1 MNKTAIAAL
10 AAAATI
16 PMAHSPMAQA
26 GDVKLG
32 DTTLSWGG
40 YIKVDAL
47 YSRYSDGKV
56 AQGSARDFYV
66 PGAIPVSAGSGDSTA
81 YFDMHAKETRLFLKT
96 ATEVEGYK
104 LGSYVEMDFIVNPGA
119 GNERVTNA
127 YNIGLRRAY
136 LTIDNW
142 LIGQDWSTFQ
152 NLVALPET
160 LDFVAFPTDGTPFVR
175 QPLVRYTLGGF
186 DVSLENPETTLTSAA
201 GAQVTTD
208 ENTAPDAAL
217 RYRFALGAGQ
227 FSLAGLA
234 RQLKQDGAGTD
245 MGYGLS
251 FAGKIPVGRDDI
263 RFTVSGG
270 DGIGRY
276 LAINTVNDAAVAA
289 DGDLEAFS
297 AYAAYVAY
305 RHVWSD
311 RWRSTATVS
320 MLRADHDVALTGD
333 TVTKEVNSASIN
345 LLYSPVPKITLGAE
359 YRHAE
364 REVESGADG
373 SLDRLQFA
381 AKYAF

>member
-10 AAAATI
+10 AAAAI
-16 PMAHSPMAQA
+16 SPMAQA

-32 DTTLSWGG
+32 DTTLTWGG

-56 AQGSARDFYV
+56 AQGPARDFYV
-66 PGAIPVSAGSGDSTA
+66 PGAIPVSAGGGDSTS

-152 NLVALPET
+152 NLVALPDT

-175 QPLVRYTLGGF
+175 QPLVRYTVGGL

-217 RYRFALGAGQ
+217 RYRFAMGGGQ
-227 FSLAGLA
+227 FSLAGLV

-276 LAINTVNDAAVAA
+276 IAINTINDAAVAA
-289 DGDLEAFS
+289 DGDLKAFS
-297 AYAAYVAY
+297 AYAAYIAY
-305 RHVWSD
+305 RHAWSD

-320 MLRADHDVALTGD
+320 MLRADHDVALTGA

-373 SLDRLQFA
+373 SLDRLQFG